1 MRRGE
6 IRFVDLGPAVGAEAA
21 RIRPAVIVSNDGA
34 NTIAALLGRGVVT
47 VAPVTSNTEVVHP
60 FQVLLTTTETG
71 VRLDSKVQAEQIRS
85 VAVERVGE
93 LMGLVPPDL
102 MDRID
107 DAMRLH
113 LGL

>member
-6 IRFVDLGPAVGAEAA
+6 IRFVDLDPAAGAEAA
-21 RIRPAVIVSNDGA
+21 RNRPAVIVSNDGA

-47 VAPVTSNTEVVHP
+47 VVPATSNTEVVHP
-60 FQVLLTTTETG
+60 FQVLLAATESG
-71 VRLDSKVQAEQIRS
+71 LRLDSKVQAEQIRS

-93 LMGLVPPDL
+93 ATGLVPLDL

-107 DAMRLH
+107 DAIRLH